1 MKCEVN
7 ESMTRLNLLAN
18 MQPVVLDKVSMEN
31 TRIIVLSAMEFNA
44 KFSVLDVAV
53 DRKLIA
59 LLEIT
64 SKVRDFFLEKNPIIG
79 NRRSLKTNPPN
90 FAAKHLIGKK
100 ELAPYFA
107 ADNTKYA
114 PAAVALAIV
123 TLFLITKSGRDAE
136 NFQLPIDPE
145 NTPTPELDV
154 NQLLHMRQNIL
165 NK

>member
-7 ESMTRLNLLAN
+7 ESMTKLNLLAN

-79 NRRSLKTNPPN
+79 NRRSLKTNPLN
-90 FAAKHLIGKK
+90 FAAEHLIGKE

-107 ADNTKYA
+107 ADNTKYS
-114 PAAVALAIV
+114 PAAAALAIV
-123 TLFLITKSGRDAE
+123 TLFLITKSGRDPE
-136 NFQLPIDPE
+136 DFQLPIDPE
-145 NTPTPELDV
+145 NTPTSELDV
-154 NQLLHMRQNIL
+154 NQLLDMRQNIL

>member
-1 MKCEVN
+1 MTREVK
-7 ESMTRLNLLAN
+7 ESMTRLSLLAN
-18 MQPVVLDKVSMEN
+18 MQPVVLDKVNMKTN
-31 TRIIVLSAMEFNA
+31 TRIIVLSAMELNA
-44 KFSVLDVAV
+44 KFSVLNTA
-53 DRKLIA
+53 LI
-59 LLEIT
+59 EIT

-90 FAAKHLIGKK
+90 FAAKHLIGKE

-123 TLFLITKSGRDAE
+123 TLFLITKSGRDPE
-136 NFQLPIDPE
+136 DFQLPIDPE
-145 NTPTPELDV
+145 NTPTPELDI
-154 NQLLHMRQNIL
+154 NQLLDMRQNIL